1 MTSPQGAFGD
11 YQLEIYGAGLQGVL
25 PQFPMAFAE
34 LEARAEQALPPS
46 VLSYVAGGAGSEH
59 TQRANV
65 SAFRQWG
72 LIPRM
77 FVGATQRDL
86 SVELFGMRLPS
97 PLLMAPIGVIGLCAQ
112 DGHGDLATAAA
123 AARTG
128 VSMIASTLSV
138 DPLEDVAAQFG
149 GTPGFFQ
156 LYTPTDRDL
165 AASLVSRAEAAGY
178 RGIVVTL
185 DTWLTGWRPRDLA
198 ASNFPQLRG
207 HCLANY
213 FTDPVFR
220 ALLGQDPADDV
231 ATTIGTWAR
240 LFGNPLTWDDL
251 PWLRSLTTLPLL
263 VKGICHPDDARRAK
277 DGGVDG
283 IYCSTHGG
291 RQADGGLPALDCL
304 PAVVDAA
311 DGLPVLFD
319 SGIRSG
325 ADVIKALALG
335 ATAVAIG
342 RPYAYGLA
350 IGGTDGI
357 VHVLRSI
364 LAEADLIM
372 AVDGYPTLADLTRDS
387 LRRTCHHLP
396 GASRAP
402 VKSSLPISNR
412 TRETVLFSGKCQR
425 PLLL

>member
-1 MTSPQGAFGD
+1 MTIPQTAFGD
-11 YQLEIYGAGLQGVL
+11 YQLEIYGAGLRGVL
-25 PQFPMAFAE
+25 PTFPMAFAE

-65 SAFRQWG
+65 SAFGGWG
-72 LIPRM
+72 LVPRM
-77 FVGATQRDL
+77 FAGAARRDL
-86 SVELFGMRLPS
+86 SVELFGMRLAS
-97 PLLMAPIGVIGLCAQ
+97 PLLMAPIGVIGICAQ
-112 DGHGDLATAAA
+112 DGHGDLATATA

-128 VSMIASTLSV
+128 VPMIASTLSV
-138 DPLEDVAAQFG
+138 DPLEDVAARFG

-165 AASLVSRAEAAGY
+165 AASLVSRAEAAGF

-220 ALLGQDPADDV
+220 ALLGKAPADDTAAAV
-231 ATTIGTWAR
+231 GLFAR

-251 PWLRSLTTLPLL
+251 PWLRSLTTLPLI
-263 VKGICHPDDARRAK
+263 VKGICHPDDVRRAK

-311 DGLPVLFD
+311 DGTPVLFD

-335 ATAVAIG
+335 ATAVAVG

-350 IGGTDGI
+350 IGGADGV
-357 VHVLRSI
+357 VHVLRSL

-372 AVDGYPTLADLTRDS
+372 AVDGYPTRADLTRDS
-387 LRRTCHHLP
+387 MRRTC
-396 GASRAP
+396 
-402 VKSSLPISNR
+402 
-412 TRETVLFSGKCQR
+412 TCQHD
-425 PLLL
+425 

>member
-34 LEARAEQALPPS
+34 LEARAEQALSPS
-46 VLSYVAGGAGSEH
+46 VLSYVAGGAGGEH

-112 DGHGDLATAAA
+112 DGHGDLATAVA

-128 VSMIASTLSV
+128 VPMIASTLSV

-220 ALLGQDPADDV
+220 ALLGQDPADDA

-335 ATAVAIG
+335 ATAVAVG

-387 LRRTCHHLP
+387 LRRTCHHD
-396 GASRAP
+396 
-402 VKSSLPISNR
+402 
-412 TRETVLFSGKCQR
+412 
-425 PLLL
+425 

>member
-1 MTSPQGAFGD
+1 LTTTRAAFGD
-11 YQLEIYGAGLQGVL
+11 YQLEIYLDGLRGVL
-25 PQFPMAFAE
+25 PAFPMAFAE
-34 LEARAEQALPPS
+34 LEARAARALPPS
-46 VLSYVAGGAGSEH
+46 MLSYVAGGAGSEH

-65 SAFRQWG
+65 SAFDRWG

-77 FVGATQRDL
+77 FVGAVRRDL
-86 SVELFGMRLPS
+86 SVELFGMTLPS
-97 PLLMAPIGVIGLCAQ
+97 PLFMAPIGVIGLCAQ

-128 VSMIASTLSV
+128 VPMIASTLSV
-138 DPLEDVAAQFG
+138 DPLEDVAGQFG

-156 LYTPTDRDL
+156 LYTPTDREL
-165 AASLVSRAEAAGY
+165 AASLVARAEAAGFK
-178 RGIVVTL
+178 GIVVTL
-185 DTWLTGWRPRDLA
+185 DTWVTGWRPRDLA

-213 FTDPVFR
+213 TSDPVFR
-220 ALLGQDPADDV
+220 DRLGQDPARDPS
-231 ATTIGTWAR
+231 ATVGLFVQ

-251 PWLRSLTTLPLL
+251 PWLRSLTTLPLV

-277 DGGVDG
+277 DGGVDA
-283 IYCSTHGG
+283 IYCSNHGG

-304 PAVVDAA
+304 PAVVEAA

-319 SGIRSG
+319 SGVRSG
-325 ADVIKALALG
+325 ADVIKALAVG
-335 ATAVAIG
+335 ATAVGVG

-350 IGGTDGI
+350 LGGTDGL

-372 AVDGYPTLADLTRDS
+372 AVDGYPTLADLTPDA
-387 LRRTCHHLP
+387 LRHTCDD
-396 GASRAP
+396 R
-402 VKSSLPISNR
+402 
-412 TRETVLFSGKCQR
+412 
-425 PLLL
+425 

>member
-1 MTSPQGAFGD
+1 MTNPAFGD
-11 YQLEIYGAGLQGVL
+11 YQLEIYGAGLRGVL
-25 PQFPMAFAE
+25 PAFPMAFAE
-34 LEARAEQALPPS
+34 LEARATQALPPS
-46 VLSYVAGGAGSEH
+46 VLSYVAGGAGGEH

-65 SAFRQWG
+65 SAFCRWG

-86 SVELFGMRLPS
+86 SVELFGMTLPS
-97 PLLMAPIGVIGLCAQ
+97 PLFMAPIGVIGLCAQ

-128 VSMIASTLSV
+128 VPMVASTLSV
-138 DPLEDVAAQFG
+138 DPLEEVAARFG

-165 AASLVSRAEAAGY
+165 AASLVSRAEAAGFK
-178 RGIVVTL
+178 GIVVTL

-198 ASNFPQLRG
+198 MSNFPQLRG

-213 FTDPVFR
+213 TSDPVFCT
-220 ALLGQDPADDV
+220 LLGQDPGGDPA
-231 ATTIGTWAR
+231 ATIGHWAG

-263 VKGICHPDDARRAK
+263 VKGLCHPDDVRRAR

-283 IYCSTHGG
+283 IYCSNHGG

-304 PAVVDAA
+304 PGVVEAA
-311 DGLPVLFD
+311 GGLPVLFD
-319 SGIRSG
+319 SGVRSG
-325 ADVIKALALG
+325 SDVIKALALG
-335 ATAVAIG
+335 ATAVGVG

-350 IGGTDGI
+350 VGGTDGI
-357 VHVLRSI
+357 IHVLRAL

-372 AVDGYPTLADLTRDS
+372 AVDGYPTLADLTPDT
-387 LRRTCHHLP
+387 LRRTCDHD
-396 GASRAP
+396 
-402 VKSSLPISNR
+402 
-412 TRETVLFSGKCQR
+412 
-425 PLLL
+425 

>member
-1 MTSPQGAFGD
+1 MTTPSFGD
-11 YQLEIYGAGLQGVL
+11 YQLEIYGAGLRGVL
-25 PQFPMAFAE
+25 PAFPMAFAE
-34 LEARAEQALPPS
+34 LEARAAQALPPS
-46 VLSYVAGGAGSEH
+46 VLSYVAGGAGGER

-65 SAFRQWG
+65 SAFRRWG
-72 LIPRM
+72 LMPRM
-77 FVGATQRDL
+77 FVGAVQRDL
-86 SVELFGMRLPS
+86 SVELFGMTLPS
-97 PLLMAPIGVIGLCAQ
+97 PLFMAPVGVIGLCAQ

-128 VSMIASTLSV
+128 VPMIASTLST
-138 DPLEDVAAQFG
+138 DPMEDVAAQFG

-165 AASLVSRAEAAGY
+165 AQSLVARAEAAGFK
-178 RGIVVTL
+178 GIVVTL

-198 ASNFPQLRG
+198 MSNFPQLRG
-207 HCLANY
+207 HCLTNY
-213 FTDPVFR
+213 TSDPVFC
-220 ALLGQDPADDV
+220 AMLGQDPIADPA
-231 ATTIGTWAR
+231 ATVGRWAGV
-240 LFGNPLTWDDL
+240 FGNPLTWDDL

-304 PAVVDAA
+304 PGIVAAA

-335 ATAVAIG
+335 ATAVAVG

-350 IGGTDGI
+350 IGGVDGL
-357 VHVLRSI
+357 VHVLRI
-364 LAEADLIM
+364 LLAEADLIM
-372 AVDGYPTLADLTRDS
+372 AVDGYPTLADLTPDS
-387 LRRTCHHLP
+387 LRRTCAH
-396 GASRAP
+396 A
-402 VKSSLPISNR
+402 
-412 TRETVLFSGKCQR
+412 
-425 PLLL
+425 

>member
-1 MTSPQGAFGD
+1 
-11 YQLEIYGAGLQGVL
+11 
-25 PQFPMAFAE
+25 
-34 LEARAEQALPPS
+34 
-46 VLSYVAGGAGSEH
+46 
-59 TQRANV
+59 
-65 SAFRQWG
+65 
-72 LIPRM
+72 
-77 FVGATQRDL
+77 
-86 SVELFGMRLPS
+86 
-97 PLLMAPIGVIGLCAQ
+97 MAPIGVIGLCAQ

-128 VSMIASTLSV
+128 VPMIASTLSV
-138 DPLEDVAAQFG
+138 DPLEDVAARFG

-156 LYTPTDRDL
+156 LYPPTDRDL

-185 DTWLTGWRPRDLA
+185 DMWLTGWRPRDLA

-220 ALLGQDPADDV
+220 SHLGKDPAEDL
-231 ATTIGTWAR
+231 ATTVGTWAR
-240 LFGNPLTWDDL
+240 LFSNPLTWDDL

-283 IYCSTHGG
+283 IYCSNHGG
-291 RQADGGLPALDCL
+291 RQADGGLPALNCL

-319 SGIRSG
+319 SGVRSG
-325 ADVIKALALG
+325 ADLIKAVALG
-335 ATAVAIG
+335 ATAVAVG

-387 LRRTCHHLP
+387 LRRTCHHD
-396 GASRAP
+396 
-402 VKSSLPISNR
+402 
-412 TRETVLFSGKCQR
+412 
-425 PLLL
+425 